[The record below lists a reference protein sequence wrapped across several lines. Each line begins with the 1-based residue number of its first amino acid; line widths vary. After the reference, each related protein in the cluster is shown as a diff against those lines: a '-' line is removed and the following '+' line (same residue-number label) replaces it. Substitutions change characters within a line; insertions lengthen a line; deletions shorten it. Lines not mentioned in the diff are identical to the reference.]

1 MNNTTYRERGC
12 CDFCCGDVC
21 WWVGVGTHA
30 ENCRT
35 EVSVG
40 TNSNQEEVLV
50 RRTEQWNRVLS
61 TWCLYFYFCWCC
73 FLEKWCCLVCL
84 LHGVK
89 GLVPLSFGTSMFW
102 RNIPRQCKHCIS
114 IKRKQE
120 KTSLLFQTLNESS
133 SYMRWQIRNIKKK
146 KIKRIK
152 SELHFKGWH
161 ELCGALVH

>member
-1 MNNTTYRERGC
+1 MTLKSRWKIPHIEKEVLWLLLWRCLLVGWCGNTCRELQNWGLS
-12 CDFCCGDVC
+12 G
-21 WWVGVGTHA
+21 HK
-30 ENCRT
+30 
-35 EVSVG
+35 
-40 TNSNQEEVLV
+40 SNQEEVLV

-146 KIKRIK
+146 NKKDKIRAP
-152 SELHFKGWH
+152 F
-161 ELCGALVH
+161 